1 MSAGGARDD
10 EDAAGGRGGNDESA
24 GERAKV
30 LVVPGNTHGEAYRD
44 GKPAY
49 ESAVA
54 ELLHEAAAGPP
65 TRLASGRPN

>member
-1 MSAGGARDD
+1 MPPDIAFDLKTA
-10 EDAAGGRGGNDESA
+10 A